1 MERDSTPWIPSTR
14 FPDGRIGKNQDMPN
28 KDELKG
34 RAKRAAGDVTDNDDL
49 KREGKVEEA
58 AGTTKNKIEQVADKI
73 KEHLPGKH

>member
-1 MERDSTPWIPSTR
+1 
-14 FPDGRIGKNQDMPN
+14 MPN

-73 KEHLPGKH
+73 KEHVPGKH